1 MSQIYVPRIA
11 LFIIFR
17 EAPEFTITSESC
29 WSKSPSMEF
38 RPANSTGPR
47 SCMLSASI
55 ASWMFTIP
63 DTQKNLVIQGRQFVE
78 EFSAVFFG
86 GVGCFTTLPC
96 KKTAKNWL
104 LSTCQK
110 LKPPPFRTTHPC
122 IMDGIMF
129 MLSAFTSQIC
139 DVAPTS
145 SVCQRT
151 DDTNCHLAPPPGRVK
166 FFAFKHLTL
175 LHPFLTGSPKMA
187 GAVRAVDAGGLS
199 G

>member
-1 MSQIYVPRIA
+1 MSHIQVPRIA
-11 LFIIFR
+11 PAFFERLPNSPSR
-17 EAPEFTITSESC
+17 ANPVGRN
-29 WSKSPSMEF
+29 PSMEF

-63 DTQKNLVIQGRQFVE
+63 DTWSTWLSKAGNWRI
-78 EFSAVFFG
+78 SPVFFWWG
-86 GVGCFTTLPC
+86 RMDVSLPC
-96 KKTAKNWL
+96 KKLQKKWV
-104 LSTCQK
+104 STCQK
-110 LKPPPFRTTHPC
+110 LKPQPFRTTHPY

-139 DVAPTS
+139 DAAPTS

-187 GAVRAVDAGGLS
+187 GAVCAVDAGGVS